1 MIDRRTVRGRDIRPN
16 AALKK
21 RYERKLVDMVEAMH
35 REDRIPVVQ
44 EICVATYGLRTHCVN
59 VWEAISAHAC
69 KSKTN
74 GIWRFDPCGDC
85 RVYGTWKRD
94 RDEYIV
100 FVGSSGIFCRD
111 CYS

>member
-1 MIDRRTVRGRDIRPN
+1 MGEARLEVRL
-16 AALKK
+16 AAVMAVA
-21 RYERKLVDMVEAMH
+21 EAMVVMEVMAVDM
-35 REDRIPVVQ
+35 IPVEP
-44 EICVATYGLRTHCVN
+44 EISAVISGVPTRCVN

-69 KSKTN
+69 NSKTN
-74 GIWRFDPCGDC
+74 GFLRFDPCGDC